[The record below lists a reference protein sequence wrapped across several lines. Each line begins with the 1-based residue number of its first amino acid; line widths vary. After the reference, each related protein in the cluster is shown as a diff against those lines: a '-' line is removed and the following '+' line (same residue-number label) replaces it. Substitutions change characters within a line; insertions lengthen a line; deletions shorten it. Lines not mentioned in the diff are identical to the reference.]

1 MRFMADAWPA
11 HGESYDEITVGQ
23 SVETVVNTSKMR
35 VEGCRATAATVL
47 YLEVKG
53 ETNLA

>member
-35 VEGCRATAATVL
+35 VEECQATAATVL
-47 YLEVKG
+47 YLKLKEK
-53 ETNLA
+53 TNLA

>member
-1 MRFMADAWPA
+1 MLWGV
-11 HGESYDEITVGQ
+11 HGESYAEIIVGQ

-53 ETNLA
+53 ETNDTYG